1 MHVNKKIKIADP
13 AMRRRRRS
21 KTVRVIAVEQPPNY
35 EVSENDLDE
44 LDPFITDAQLADWL
58 KDLKERQVS
67 EPQKQYEEDAI
78 FVSAILGEL
87 QHEIYEG
94 IYDATKDNPLYAM
107 EAFVTAHH
115 LGLYP
120 PRWVL
125 DWLHD
130 AFSKFLASPE
140 EEDLSR
146 LLKAKRGKGKT
157 PIKKET
163 RKLQIETNAMN
174 QILALNIRGIA
185 IEKAAAIVEELFEA
199 RGIEVQ
205 SAEVL
210 AERFT
215 KRGWGAIARS
225 LKTVITENSDQKSK
239 NDI

>member
-1 MHVNKKIKIADP
+1 MSKKTKAANR

-35 EVSENDLDE
+35 EISENDLQE
-44 LDPFITDAQLADWL
+44 LDPYITDVELANWL
-58 KDLKERQVS
+58 KDFQERQAAGS
-67 EPQKQYEEDAI
+67 LEQYEEDAI
-78 FVSAILGEL
+78 FMSATLGDL

-94 IYDATKDNPLYAM
+94 IYAATKDNPLYAM

-130 AFSKFLASPE
+130 AFTKYLASPK
-140 EEDLSR
+140 EEDLAK

-174 QILALNIRGIA
+174 QILALNVRGIA
-185 IEKAAAIVEELFEA
+185 IEKAAALVEEHFTA
-199 RGIEVQ
+199 QGIEIQ

-215 KRGWGAIARS
+215 KRGWGSIAKS
-225 LKTVITENSDQKSK
+225 FKLKLPTIGAKANG
-239 NDI
+239 NN